1 MSHTL
6 AKKFDKIVSKL
17 TIKHKEHHDEPA
29 GSESPHESILQRMK
43 GHLAHPM
50 VKVDQQHHQVEG
62 VPPPYVII
70 DDLKESPFRGKMSLV
85 IRMIEF
91 EINIQVRKTFV
102 HVRFVRFSS
111 SSSSAVPSLPPR
123 VTDERTIERDE
134 T

>member
-50 VKVDQQHHQVEG
+50 VKIDPQHHHHQVEG

-70 DDLKESPFRGKMSLV
+70 DDLKESPFRGKMTLV

-91 EINIQVRKTFV
+91 EIKIPVRETFV
-102 HVRFVRFSS
+102 RVRFVHFSS
-111 SSSSAVPSLPPR
+111 LSPR
-123 VTDERTIERDE
+123 ATDERTIENGE